1 MKKSTDTHLEETVLR
16 ELFRAFDRDNNGI
29 VTLDILSQLLAK
41 ADITTNEQYLQSLLN
56 TVQVN
61 NRGEVEFE
69 EFVGHIIG
77 DRYTSK

>member
-1 MKKSTDTHLEETVLR
+1 MKKSTDRHLEETVLR
-16 ELFRAFDRDNNGI
+16 ELFRTYDRDNNGI

-41 ADITTNEQYLQSLLN
+41 ADVATNEQYLQALLN

-69 EFVGHIIG
+69 EFVAAIIG